1 MPVAVNVVHVELTD
15 VDWLKVA
22 VFAVVL
28 LVDCVWVSI
37 LDDGALV
44 DCVASVLTGKRF
56 KSAVAYLDFCR
67 STD

>member
-1 MPVAVNVVHVELTD
+1 VVHVELTD
-15 VDWLKVA
+15 VDWLEVA

-44 DCVASVLTGKRF
+44 DCVASVLTSNGLE
-56 KSAVAYLDFCR
+56 SAVAYLDFCR

>member
-1 MPVAVNVVHVELTD
+1 VVHVELTD
-15 VDWLKVA
+15 VDWLEVA

-44 DCVASVLTGKRF
+44 DCVAPVSTGKRL
-56 KSAVAYLDFCR
+56 KSSVAYLDFCR

>member
-1 MPVAVNVVHVELTD
+1 M
-15 VDWLKVA
+15 DWLEVA

-44 DCVASVLTGKRF
+44 DCVASIFTGNGLE
-56 KSAVAYLDFCR
+56 SVVAYLDFCR
-67 STD
+67 SAD